1 MFGYRGND
9 CRNNVHYLN
18 EGADIIYHTASVG
31 IVLNLTTCKWTEFS
45 LEGAP
50 TVLLLTSWEANN
62 NMYFILYPCVWV
74 VFPYSLPKFLCR
86 TQWRHFVPDNQSTSQ
101 IPQRGGNWPSRYVC
115 EKLTSCVTSRLVFL
129 SCILCCALCR
139 GDYCTRQMATPLLQ
153 AYLYNKATNEQNYHF
168 FAHMNSLGTD
178 AHKQLSPGGNWMNLW
193 FNSCN
198 YILYSEILE
207 LYNLYNFLQIT

>member
-1 MFGYRGND
+1 
-9 CRNNVHYLN
+9 
-18 EGADIIYHTASVG
+18 
-31 IVLNLTTCKWTEFS
+31 
-45 LEGAP
+45 
-50 TVLLLTSWEANN
+50 
-62 NMYFILYPCVWV
+62 
-74 VFPYSLPKFLCR
+74 
-86 TQWRHFVPDNQSTSQ
+86 
-101 IPQRGGNWPSRYVC
+101 
-115 EKLTSCVTSRLVFL
+115 
-129 SCILCCALCR
+129 
-139 GDYCTRQMATPLLQ
+139 MATPLLQ